1 MRVSMAVGLAVINVK
16 STTYT
21 TTTRRDKFMNKASI
35 ARVAGST
42 QVVHSGDVDLAVTAY
57 GDPQNPTIILVHGYP
72 DNSQVWDGVV
82 EVLHHHFHVVTYD
95 VRGCGQSTAPGW
107 MWDYSLARLSEDL
120 QAVMRAVCPTQPVH
134 LVAHD
139 WGSIQ
144 TWESVTD
151 HRLKAR
157 IASYTSISG
166 PCLDH
171 IGMWFRSNLGSG
183 KPAAVKQVL
192 GQAMHSWYVAAF
204 QLPLLAPSVWKLGLD
219 KAWPG
224 VLRRMEGEELPA
236 NPSQRKDGVN
246 GINLYRANMVPRLS
260 NPRVRHTSVPVQLLV
275 PTKDKFVTPPMVE
288 SCYPYT
294 ESVWRRDIEA
304 NHWMVETHAEWVA
317 NCVAEFVEYAETD
330 RETPSLAKVRV
341 K

>member
-1 MRVSMAVGLAVINVK
+1 MAET
-16 STTYT
+16 STIQHPVN
-21 TTTRRDKFMNKASI
+21 TR
-35 ARVAGST
+35 
-42 QVVHSGDVDLAVTAY
+42 QVVHSGDVDLAVTAH

-72 DNSQVWDGVV
+72 DNSSVWNPVINY
-82 EVLHHHFHVVTYD
+82 LHHHFHVVTYD
-95 VRGCGQSTAPGW
+95 VRGCGESSAPGW
-107 MWDYSLARLSEDL
+107 MWDYTLTKLSEDL

-171 IGMWFRSNLGSG
+171 IGQWFRQGLSLSNRKALGE
-183 KPAAVKQVL
+183 VL
-192 GQAMHSWYVAAF
+192 GQAVHSWYVAAF
-204 QLPLLAPSVWKLGLD
+204 QLPLLAPSAWKLGLD

-224 VLRRMEGEELPA
+224 ILKRMEGQDVET
-236 NPSQRKDGVN
+236 NGSQRKDGIN

-260 NPRVRHTSVPVQLLV
+260 NPRIRQTAVPVQLLV

-288 SCYPYT
+288 SCYPYV
-294 ESVWRRDIEA
+294 SNLWRRDVEA
-304 NHWMVETHAEWVA
+304 HHWVIQTHAEWVA
-317 NCVAEFVEYAETD
+317 NCVAEFVEFADTG
-330 RETPSLAKVRV
+330 RETPSLAKTRV
-341 K
+341 EL